1 MEERVVKPFTMWRHF
16 KGARSFVIT
25 VAEHSETGETHY
37 LEWNTN
43 VQKVIDYYIDDEG
56 SIWLCIYAP
65 DDSPEAYNEYGE
77 YIGENTDTMWWHK
90 LSE

>member
-1 MEERVVKPFTMWRHF
+1 MGKPHTFSAYNDLF
-16 KGARSFVIT
+16 Y
-25 VAEHSETGETHY
+25 EQHSETGETHY